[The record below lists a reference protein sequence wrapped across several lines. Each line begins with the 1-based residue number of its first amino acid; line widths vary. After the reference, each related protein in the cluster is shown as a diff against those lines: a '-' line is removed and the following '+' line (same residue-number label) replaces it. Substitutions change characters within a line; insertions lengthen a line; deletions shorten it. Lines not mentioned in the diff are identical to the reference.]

1 MSWERVKW
9 SEAGQVLDQMQAS
22 EEGRGADAG
31 APPEAY
37 FARLRAEGR
46 RAEAADFLA
55 QALPRLEA
63 VAWAARTVRDVR
75 PQGPASRP
83 EARALRSALFFVQDP
98 TEARRRAAYEAAQ
111 ACPGAGPEA
120 LAAYAAFFSGGSM
133 SPAEQTAVLPPR
145 HVAGRCAAGAVKSAA
160 LPADKT
166 GAALDAAL
174 DAGAA
179 LAREGLGAGA

>member
-1 MSWERVKW
+1 MSWRRVKW
-9 SEAGQVLDQMQAS
+9 SEAGQVLNQMQAPD
-22 EEGRGADAG
+22 EGRGADSAS
-31 APPEAY
+31 PPETY

-63 VAWAARTVRDVR
+63 VAWAAQTVRDAK

-83 EARALRSALFFVQDP
+83 ESRALRSALFFVQDP
-98 TEARRRAAYEAAQ
+98 TDARRRAAYEAAR
-111 ACPGAGPEA
+111 ACPSAGPEA
-120 LAAYAAFFSGGSM
+120 MAAYAAFFSGGSM
-133 SPAEQTAVLPPR
+133 SPAEQTAVLPPK
-145 HVAGRCAAGAVKSAA
+145 HIAGKFAAGAVKCAA
-160 LPADKT
+160 LPVDRT

-179 LAREGLGAGA
+179 LARDGLGAAA